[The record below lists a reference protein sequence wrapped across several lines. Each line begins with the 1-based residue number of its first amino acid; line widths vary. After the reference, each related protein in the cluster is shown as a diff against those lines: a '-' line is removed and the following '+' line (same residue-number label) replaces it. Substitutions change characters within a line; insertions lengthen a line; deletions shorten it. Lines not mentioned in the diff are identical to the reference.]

1 MATTPTSG
9 QSSLT
14 RDCTRESDSGA
25 GLEAATLCGG
35 HRYSDEP
42 LQESVIAMGMGS
54 QEAQGLLWGVEP
66 EGWASHESNHS
77 PLFRAMME
85 ATDIGSGKNVLD
97 IGCGAGH
104 SSVLIKEAGA
114 TVVGVDAAQG
124 LVDHANKTFAGIDF
138 QVGGIEELSFGDDEF
153 DVVFAANSVQY
164 AADLGIALRELARVC
179 KPGGSIVAGLFGP
192 PEGVSYK
199 PVLDAL
205 GQFMPKPP
213 PGGKPGGPFRLSAPG
228 VLEDGF
234 TSAGIDVSGTGVAN
248 CPFEYESWD
257 EFWRGTRAA
266 GPTQMAIGL
275 AGVDAVEEATRKAV
289 EPFTDRDGSIAF
301 DTNVFIYVVGQA

>member
-1 MATTPTSG
+1 MSRG
-9 QSSLT
+9 SEEVQ
-14 RDCTRESDSGA
+14 GA
-25 GLEAATLCGG
+25 
-35 HRYSDEP
+35 
-42 LQESVIAMGMGS
+42 
-54 QEAQGLLWGVEP
+54 LWGAEP

-77 PLFRAMME
+77 PLFRAMIE
-85 ATDIGSGKNVLD
+85 ATDIGPGTHVLD

-104 SSVLIKEAGA
+104 SSALIEETGA

-124 LVDHANKTFAGIDF
+124 LVEHARANVKGIDF
-138 QVGGIEELSFGDDEF
+138 KVGGMEGLAFENDLF

-164 AADLGIALRELARVC
+164 AADLGTALRELRRVC

-192 PEGVSYK
+192 PEAVSYE

-228 VLEDGF
+228 VLEEGF
-234 TSAGIDVSGTGVAN
+234 TAAGVEVTGTGDAN

-266 GPTQMAIGL
+266 GPTQMAIGR
-275 AGVDAVEEATRKAV
+275 AGLNAVEAATREAV
-289 EPFTDRDGSIAF
+289 ELLIDADGRITF
-301 DTNVFIYVVGQA
+301 ETNVFTYVVGQA

>member
-1 MATTPTSG
+1 M
-9 QSSLT
+9 
-14 RDCTRESDSGA
+14 R
-25 GLEAATLCGG
+25 
-35 HRYSDEP
+35 
-42 LQESVIAMGMGS
+42 MGS

-77 PLFRAMME
+77 PLFRAMMK
-85 ATDIGSGKNVLD
+85 ATGIGSGKHVLD

-104 SSVLIKEAGA
+104 SSALIKEAGA

-124 LVDHANKTFAGIDF
+124 LVDFANETFGDVDF
-138 QVGGIEELSFGDDEF
+138 QVGGLEELAFGDDEF

-164 AADLGIALRELARVC
+164 AADLDAALGELRRVC
-179 KPGGSIVAGLFGP
+179 KPDGSIVAGLFGP
-192 PEGVSYK
+192 PEEVSYT
-199 PVLDAL
+199 PVLAAL

-228 VLEDGF
+228 VLEAGF
-234 TSAGIDVSGTGVAN
+234 ASARIEVSGTGDVN

-257 EFWRGTRAA
+257 HFWRGTRAA

-275 AGVDAVEEATRKAV
+275 AGLDAVEEATRTAV
-289 EPFTDRDGSIAF
+289 APLTADDGSIVFA
-301 DTNVFIYVVGQA
+301 TNVFIYVVGRA